1 MKNESDQASN
11 PRHYNS
17 LPVEPIEFIMLNEME
32 FWRGNIIKYAARAG
46 RKPSSDETDD
56 LKKIIRYAQFRINQL
71 EGRKPQQDD
80 DGDDFTESTTRTI
93 VNEQLEKLVEHL
105 VSRRTHPTK

>member
-32 FWRGNIIKYAARAG
+32 FWRGNIIKYASRAG
-46 RKPSSDETDD
+46 HKLYEWQDATASEITDLRKV
-56 LKKIIRYAQFRINQL
+56 IRYAEMRINQL
-71 EGRKPQQDD
+71 EGK
-80 DGDDFTESTTRTI
+80 TE
-93 VNEQLEKLVEHL
+93 L
-105 VSRRTHPTK
+105 